1 MYLRTGLRRA
11 PSRFESEDF
20 KNKLMRTD
28 IIEDIRAQLFELQDK
43 NYREFHARLMPN
55 IEKDR
60 IIGIRVPVLRKYAK
74 ELARGSRLFLSVK
87 SEKRV
92 CNTVKENDCDN
103 VEKFLNSLPH
113 YYYEENNL
121 HMFLIMQMK
130 DYDTALAYLEAF
142 LPYIDNWA
150 TCDSGVPAV
159 FKKHKKEL
167 LLHVYEW
174 LDSDKPYT
182 VRYGIGTLMR
192 LYLNEDFDIKY
203 ALDVAKIRSEEY
215 YVNMMKAWYIATALA
230 KQYDAVLPI
239 LQERLM
245 DSWSH
250 NKAIQKARESYRIT
264 PQQKEYLNT
273 LKVLSD

>member
-1 MYLRTGLRRA
+1 MLAEL
-11 PSRFESEDF
+11 E
-20 KNKLMRTD
+20 N
-28 IIEDIRAQLFELQDK
+28 LFALQDK

-74 ELARGSRLFLSVK
+74 ELASGSRLFLSVQN
-87 SEKRV
+87 E
-92 CNTVKENDCDN
+92 KENDCDN

-121 HMFLIMQMK
+121 HMFLILQMK
-130 DYDTALAYLEAF
+130 DYDAALAYLETF

-159 FKKHKKEL
+159 FKKHKKDL

-174 LDSDKPYT
+174 LHSDKPYT

-192 LYLNEDFDIKY
+192 LYLDEDFDIKY
-203 ALDVAKIRSEEY
+203 ALDVAKIRSGEY

-264 PQQKEYLNT
+264 PQQKEYLST
-273 LKVLSD
+273 LKV

>member
-1 MYLRTGLRRA
+1 M
-11 PSRFESEDF
+11 
-20 KNKLMRTD
+20 NKLMRTD
-28 IIEDIRAQLFELQDK
+28 IIEDIRTQLFALQDK

-55 IEKDR
+55 IEKER

-74 ELARGSRLFLSVK
+74 ELARGSRLFLSVRG
-87 SEKRV
+87 EKLG

-130 DYDTALAYLEAF
+130 DYDTALDYLEAF

-150 TCDSGVPAV
+150 TCDSGVPSV

-192 LYLNEDFDIKY
+192 LYLDEDFDIKY

-239 LQERLM
+239 LQEKLM

-264 PQQKEYLNT
+264 PQQKEYLST
-273 LKVLSD
+273 LKV

>member
-1 MYLRTGLRRA
+1 MLAEL
-11 PSRFESEDF
+11 E
-20 KNKLMRTD
+20 N
-28 IIEDIRAQLFELQDK
+28 LFALQDK

-55 IEKDR
+55 IEKER

-74 ELARGSRLFLSVK
+74 ELAHGSRLFLSVQK
-87 SEKRV
+87 EKRV

-103 VEKFLNSLPH
+103 VEKFLNTLPH

-159 FKKHKKEL
+159 FKKHKNEL
-167 LLHVYEW
+167 LLHVYKW

-192 LYLNEDFDIKY
+192 LYLDEDFDIKY

-215 YVNMMKAWYIATALA
+215 YVNMMKRGISLRHLQSSMMQCCRYCRKGLWIAGATTRRY
-230 KQYDAVLPI
+230 KKRV
-239 LQERLM
+239 R
-245 DSWSH
+245 
-250 NKAIQKARESYRIT
+250 AIASRHSRRSI
-264 PQQKEYLNT
+264 
-273 LKVLSD
+273 

>member
-1 MYLRTGLRRA
+1 
-11 PSRFESEDF
+11 
-20 KNKLMRTD
+20 
-28 IIEDIRAQLFELQDK
+28 
-43 NYREFHARLMPN
+43 MPN

-74 ELARGSRLFLSVK
+74 ELARGSRLFLSVQN
-87 SEKRV
+87 E
-92 CNTVKENDCDN
+92 KENDCDN

-159 FKKHKKEL
+159 FKKNKNEL

-192 LYLNEDFDIKY
+192 LYLDEDFDIKY
-203 ALDVAKIRSEEY
+203 ALDVAKIRSGEY

-264 PQQKEYLNT
+264 PQQKEYLST
-273 LKVLSD
+273 LKV